1 MLRYYICSAI
11 VCAITSIVSYAGDQ
25 RRSVVVYDGIA
36 TEVTGSSETS
46 KDLWVTMTDL
56 KRATKFVVK
65 PQGVCR
71 DELCFPIPKNRK
83 AEFVSKKGATSWFNL
98 SEFSRLISQP
108 AARDDKND
116 VWYFGPRSQAH
127 DGYLETLEAPE
138 FSLPDMTGR
147 KHSLSEYRGKKVL
160 LITWASW

>member
-1 MLRYYICSAI
+1 MLKYYICTA
-11 VCAITSIVSYAGDQ
+11 VLCAVTSIVSYAADKG
-25 RRSVVVYDGIA
+25 RCMVVYDGVA
-36 TEVTGSSETS
+36 TEVTASAETS
-46 KDLWVTMTDL
+46 KDLWVTMNDL
-56 KRATKFVVK
+56 KRATRFVVK

-71 DELCFPIPKNRK
+71 DELCFPLPKNRK
-83 AEFVSKKGATSWFNL
+83 AEFVSKKGSVNLFNL
-98 SEFSRLISQP
+98 SEFARLVNQP
-108 AARDDKND
+108 AVRDEKNG

-127 DGYLETLEAPE
+127 EGYLETLDAPD